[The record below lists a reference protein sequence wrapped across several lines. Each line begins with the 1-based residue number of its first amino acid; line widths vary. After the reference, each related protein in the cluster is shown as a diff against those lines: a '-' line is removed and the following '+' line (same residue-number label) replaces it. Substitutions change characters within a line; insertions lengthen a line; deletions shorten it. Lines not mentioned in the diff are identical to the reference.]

1 MRRVTPFVPPPLKS
15 GVMRLSVKADA
26 PIEKPMNRIK
36 IIKRADANR
45 IYAVEKITEQAKR
58 RRANEGLRKAA
69 SVVSDWI
76 GELREQKQKDA
87 ETALAEL
94 FRFKSLSPDCRAC

>member
-1 MRRVTPFVPPPLKS
+1 
-15 GVMRLSVKADA
+15 
-26 PIEKPMNRIK
+26 MNRIK

-45 IYAVEKITEQAKR
+45 ICAVKEITEQTTR

-69 SVVSDWI
+69 GAVSNWI
-76 GELREQKQKDA
+76 GELREQKQKEA

-94 FRFKSLSPDCRAC
+94 FRFKSLAPDSRAR

>member
-1 MRRVTPFVPPPLKS
+1 MSFNFVETAIGLNIFMPNFEHWS
-15 GVMRLSVKADA
+15 KAKT
-26 PIEKPMNRIK
+26 EKTMNQIK
-36 IIKRADANR
+36 IIKRAEAKQ
-45 IYAVEKITEQAKR
+45 IYAVEKITEQAAR
-58 RRANEGLRKAA
+58 QRANEGLRKAA